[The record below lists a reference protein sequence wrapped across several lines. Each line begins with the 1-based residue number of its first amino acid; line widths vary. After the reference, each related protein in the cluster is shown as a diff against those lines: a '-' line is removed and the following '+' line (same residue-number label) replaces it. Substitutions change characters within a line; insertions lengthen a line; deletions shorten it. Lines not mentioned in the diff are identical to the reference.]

1 MDKRYVLIDNDEKF
15 QEAVDHLNSVEYV
28 AYDTETTG
36 LNVRKEEV
44 IGFSFTGSVKLGYY
58 LPLYQWNNKTQELED
73 HPTFNTIKQRQLLD
87 ILKTKKLMDLS
98 QRKTVNSN

>member
-1 MDKRYVLIDNDEKF
+1 MRGIMDKRYVLIDTDEKF

-58 LPLYQWNNKTQELED
+58 LPLYQWNTKSFTSIESGLTASLE
-73 HPTFNTIKQRQLLD
+73 PCS
-87 ILKTKKLMDLS
+87 KLRRNARVS
-98 QRKTVNSN
+98 FAC